1 MDETIANPDAA
12 DLVKAQQILLKQA
25 DVDAKTN
32 GYWLGVLRT
41 FVERGI
47 DMHTDYKK
55 TVSATDAKAISAFLK
70 NVILAGGNHAEII
83 MTATQKK

>member
-1 MDETIANPDAA
+1 
-12 DLVKAQQILLKQA
+12 
-25 DVDAKTN
+25 
-32 GYWLGVLRT
+32 
-41 FVERGI
+41 
-47 DMHTDYKK
+47 MHTDYKK